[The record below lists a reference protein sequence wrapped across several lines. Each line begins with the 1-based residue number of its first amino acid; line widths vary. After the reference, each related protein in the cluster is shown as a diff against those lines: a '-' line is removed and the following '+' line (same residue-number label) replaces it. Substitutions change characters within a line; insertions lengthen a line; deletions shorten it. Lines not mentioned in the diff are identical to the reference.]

1 MNQFNL
7 SDYVS
12 EIRAIADH
20 NGCTVTAAVD
30 RMIVNLNTFN
40 EYHQGTG
47 TLNYHVIG
55 QHWGALTSAQKIDQ
69 KNAVKRLVSKP
80 VLTRG
85 GRRRV

>member
-7 SDYVS
+7 TDYVS
-12 EIRAIADH
+12 EVRAIAEN

-40 EYHQGTG
+40 ECHRGTG

-55 QHWGALTSAQKIDQ
+55 HHWGALTSAQKIEQ
-69 KNAVKRLVSKP
+69 KNATKRLVSKP
-80 VLTRG
+80 VPMRG
-85 GRRRV
+85 SRRRI